1 MDQPK
6 AFFASLFDFSFE
18 TLIAPRIVK
27 ILFILSI
34 ALAGLWALFLIVGG
48 FSQSPGSGILMLI
61 IGGPLAFFVS
71 VIYARVVLEIVLAIF
86 RISDNL
92 SKMVDITGRAGSGEA
107 RHHPPQES
115 PPQDP
120 GHHPHESPPQD
131 PGHHPQPGP
140 QGY

>member
-6 AFFASLFDFSFE
+6 AFFGSLFDFSFD
-18 TLIAPRIVK
+18 TLIAPRIVRV
-27 ILFILSI
+27 LYILSI
-34 ALAGLWALFLIVGG
+34 ALAALWALFLIVGG

-92 SKMVDITGRAGSGEA
+92 SKMVEFTGRPTSGAGS
-107 RHHPPQES
+107 HP

-120 GHHPHESPPQD
+120 GHHPH
-131 PGHHPQPGP
+131 PGP

>member
-6 AFFASLFDFSFE
+6 AFFASLFDFSFD

-27 ILFILSI
+27 ILYVLSI
-34 ALAGLWALFLIVGG
+34 ALAALWALFLIVGG
-48 FSQSPGSGILMLI
+48 FSQSSGSGILMLI
-61 IGGPLAFFVS
+61 IGGPLAFIVS

-92 SKMVDITGRAGSGEA
+92 SKMVDITGRAASGA
-107 RHHPPQES
+107 TPHRPPQ
-115 PPQDP
+115 
-120 GHHPHESPPQD
+120 ESPPQD

-140 QGY
+140 QEY

>member
-6 AFFASLFDFSFE
+6 AFFGSLFDFSFDM
-18 TLIAPRIVK
+18 LIAPRIVK
-27 ILFILSI
+27 VLYILSI

-48 FSQSPGSGILMLI
+48 FAQSPGAGILMLI
-61 IGGPLAFFVS
+61 IVGPLAFFVC

-92 SKMVDITGRAGSGEA
+92 SKMVDLTGRAASGTA
-107 RHHPPQES
+107 PHRPS
-115 PPQDP
+115 
-120 GHHPHESPPQD
+120 HESPPHD